1 MTDPVA
7 GAPAPVVTVRR
18 NRLLGWI
25 ADLRIGT
32 KVLVAVGL
40 VALMAGAIG
49 LTALNR
55 MSTMNDNS
63 QVMHQSNVNLSR
75 LGEIRARMAD
85 MYNYSVGSVIETS
98 SAEARA
104 ALVERVQDSTDKV
117 TDAFEAYE
125 AGVSGL
131 PGSQESLA
139 AFEETWQEFR
149 TMRDAVMFGAP
160 LPAGVDAAAAVER
173 LAASSTEINTIM
185 DTLAEHERQVGTEMA
200 ADASDRYGSARIA
213 VIVLLVGGLLLA
225 VGAARLVTSMIVSRM
240 RALSLTL
247 AAMARGDLTR
257 TAEVTSRDEVG
268 QMAVAVNQANEA
280 IREAVASMAASA
292 DTLAAGSGG
301 LTEVS
306 DRIAASA
313 EEASAQAGRAAA
325 AAGQVS
331 QNVQTVAAGSEE
343 MGASIQE
350 IARNAG
356 EGAKVASRAVA
367 VASATNE
374 TVAKLGASSA
384 EIGDV
389 VKTIT
394 SIAEQTNLLALNATI
409 EAARA
414 GDAGKGFA
422 VVAGEVKDLAQETA
436 KATEDISKRVEAI
449 QADTESAVAAIA
461 EIAEII
467 ERINDYQLTI
477 TSAVEE
483 QTATTGE
490 MNRSVAEAAQG
501 SSGIASGI
509 AVLAEAARVTAE
521 GVGESRR
528 AAAEMA
534 GLSNRLH
541 ELVSRFRY

>member
-1 MTDPVA
+1 MTNPLPDA
-7 GAPAPVVTVRR
+7 ASPVVTVRR
-18 NRLLGWI
+18 NRLLGWFT
-25 ADLRIGT
+25 DLNIGT

-40 VALMAGAIG
+40 VAVMAGAIG
-49 LTALNR
+49 MTALNR
-55 MSTMNDNS
+55 MATMNDS
-63 QVMHQSNVNLSR
+63 VKVMQTANTNLAQ
-75 LGEIRARMAD
+75 LGVVRARMTD
-85 MYNYSVGSVIETS
+85 MYNYSVGSVVDRS
-98 SAEARA
+98 PQVRA
-104 ALVERVQDSTDKV
+104 TLTDQVQEFTDQV
-117 TDAFEAYE
+117 TDEFEAYK
-125 AGVSGL
+125 AGFTDI
-131 PGSQESLA
+131 PQAHAELA
-139 AFEETWQEFR
+139 AFEKTWAEFR
-149 TMRDAVMFGAP
+149 TLRDAVMFGAP
-160 LPAGVDAAAAVER
+160 LPAGMDMAAAGER
-173 LAASSTEINTIM
+173 LAETSTEINVIM
-185 DTLAEHERQVGTEMA
+185 DGMAKHEREMA
-200 ADASDRYGSARIA
+200 DLLAAGASDQYGSARTV
-213 VIVLLVGGLLLA
+213 VIVLLVAGLLLA
-225 VGAARLVTSMIVSRM
+225 VGLARLVARMIVSRM
-240 RALSLTL
+240 GALSRTL

-268 QMAVAVNQANEA
+268 QMAVAVNQANDSIRAA
-280 IREAVASMAASA
+280 IASMAASA

-306 DRIAASA
+306 DRIS
-313 EEASAQAGRAAA
+313 ASAQESSAQAESAAA

-331 QNVQTVAAGSEE
+331 QNVQTVSAGTEE
-343 MGASIQE
+343 MGASIRE
-350 IARNAG
+350 IAHNAG

-449 QADTESAVAAIA
+449 QSDTESAVAAIA
-461 EIAEII
+461 EISEII
-467 ERINDYQLTI
+467 GKINDYQLTI
-477 TSAVEE
+477 AGAVEE
-483 QTATTGE
+483 QTSTTNE

-501 SSGIASGI
+501 STDIAAGIS
-509 AVLAEAARVTAE
+509 VLADAARVTAE
-521 GVGESRR
+521 GVAESRR
-528 AAAEMA
+528 AATDMA
-534 GLSNRLH
+534 GLSTRLH